1 MTTLHTFTPATNL
14 TTRVFRG
21 EADYQ
26 VIWEIING
34 CRLADNVQ
42 HLLTVEDVAS
52 NYAHLY
58 NCDPMRDMLFVEAD
72 GKTVAYTRV
81 YWMINAEGTWLGEQA
96 TYVLPEW
103 RRRGIGARLLSFGE
117 TRLRQISEE
126 MIAQGELSS
135 GALRL
140 YDAFVNEKEV
150 DREALLVK
158 AGYRAIRYAFDMVR
172 PDLENIPAAPM
183 PPGLQVRLVRP
194 DEYRKVWEAN
204 REAFEDHWG
213 YVRAPD
219 EEYEKWLETAS
230 FDPTLWRVAWDGEE
244 VAGMVLSFINQQEN
258 EEFQRK
264 RGYTEEIC
272 VRRPYRRQGLARS
285 LLVQSLYALKERG
298 MTEAALGVDAE
309 NVTGALHLY
318 ESVGFRVV
326 RRSTIYRKPLEKE

>member
-1 MTTLHTFTPATNL
+1 MSILTINTPTTHL
-14 TTRVFRG
+14 TTRGFRG
-21 EADYQ
+21 EVDYP
-26 VIWEIING
+26 VIWEIIKG
-34 CRLADNVQ
+34 CRLADNMQ
-42 HLLTVEDVAS
+42 HLMTLEDVSS

-58 NCDPMRDMLFVEAD
+58 NCDPDRDMLFVEVD
-72 GKTVAYTRV
+72 GTAVAYTRV
-81 YWMINAEGTWLGEQA
+81 FWMINAEGTWLGEQA
-96 TYVLPEW
+96 AYVLPEW

-117 TRLRQISEE
+117 NRLHQIADA
-126 MIAQGELSS
+126 MIAQGELPS
-135 GALRL
+135 AAPRL

-150 DREALLVK
+150 DRETLLVK
-158 AGYRAIRYAFDMVR
+158 AGYQAIRNAYDMVR
-172 PDLENIPAAPM
+172 PDLENIPEAPM

-194 DEYRKVWEAN
+194 GEYRKVWEAN

-219 EEYEKWLETAS
+219 EEYEKWLETPS

-244 VAGMVLSFINQQEN
+244 VAGMVLSFINRQEN
-258 EEFQRK
+258 EEFHRL
-264 RGYTEEIC
+264 RGYTEDIC

-285 LLVQSLYALKERG
+285 LLVQSLQALKERG

-326 RRSTIYRKPLEKE
+326 RRSTIYRKPLTE